1 MHRHAE
7 AKGEAAARI
16 NVTPFSDIPSGAFQS
31 DKRDNTEHTT
41 LRPPVECSERTRV
54 IRDPDKQPDT
64 VLNVWFNHH
73 IFEMKLLSLPLPKAI
88 IIYVST
94 QSRGDKTRQT
104 AKQAESC
111 NMETF
116 TLVIT
121 ESDREIVNLLRLLQA
136 QQPSGLTGYYSSHV
150 ASQIG

>member
-16 NVTPFSDIPSGAFQS
+16 NVTPFSDIPSGALQS

-116 TLVIT
+116 MLVI
-121 ESDREIVNLLRLLQA
+121 EIVNLLRLLQA